1 MFHDQSQCFQNLSA
15 RQLITSKVRFTV
27 HETSTE
33 ITVIQLIERTLIA
46 WKGELFQR
54 RDLNIQTIAGI
65 ALLTPAVCQRHN
77 NEPHRGRKLE
87 VSLVIVSQTASGFS
101 WWRILNC
108 KEERKTVKTRKEK
121 NHEKSKSFW
130 KGQNGLVTRATCTIA
145 TQWVTTFIHTGL
157 ETSRT
162 RSNNYQVYINIQ
174 ISFWITASKT
184 SFYYFILN
192 CVTSW

>member
-1 MFHDQSQCFQNLSA
+1 MFHDLSQCFRNLSA
-15 RQLITSKVRFTV
+15 RQLIISKVRFTV

-87 VSLVIVSQTASGFS
+87 VSLVIVSQTACGFL

-108 KEERKTVKTRKEK
+108 KEEQKTVKTRKEK

-130 KGQNGLVTRATCTIA
+130 KG
-145 TQWVTTFIHTGL
+145 
-157 ETSRT
+157 
-162 RSNNYQVYINIQ
+162 
-174 ISFWITASKT
+174 
-184 SFYYFILN
+184 
-192 CVTSW
+192 

>member
-87 VSLVIVSQTASGFS
+87 VSLVIVSRDG
-101 WWRILNC
+101 
-108 KEERKTVKTRKEK
+108 E
-121 NHEKSKSFW
+121 
-130 KGQNGLVTRATCTIA
+130 
-145 TQWVTTFIHTGL
+145 
-157 ETSRT
+157 
-162 RSNNYQVYINIQ
+162 
-174 ISFWITASKT
+174 FWIVKRNKKLSKLEKKKT
-184 SFYYFILN
+184 MKKVKAFER
-192 CVTSW
+192 VKMV